1 MGLLSKKPKRVALVL
16 GGGATRGLAHIGVI
30 KALEENNISF
40 DYVAGTSV
48 GSLVGAFYAAGL
60 KSDEMIKI
68 AKGLKVKDI
77 RSSIIPLV
85 PSKTDGIK
93 NLIINNLGDIDISQ
107 LKRHFCAVAVDIRSG
122 NEIDFTS
129 GNLANIVAGSCS
141 VPGVFQPVKY
151 GDYLLHDGGLANN
164 IPSNVPKIVFDCD
177 KVVAIDVN
185 STRGQ
190 GTESDKFFDTLL
202 ASMRIMMK
210 SNSLKGYLNGDIV
223 IQPDLKR
230 FKSTKLD
237 FVDEMIME
245 GYNAA
250 IFEMDSIKNL
260 INGKVIKEK
269 IRKFKVNKH
278 MV

>member
-60 KSDEMIKI
+60 TSDEMIKI

>member
-1 MGLLSKKPKRVALVL
+1 MGFFSRRPKRVALVL

-48 GSLVGAFYAAGL
+48 GSLVGAFYSAGL
-60 KSDEMIKI
+60 TSDEMIKI
-68 AKGLKVKDI
+68 AKNLKVKDI
-77 RSSIIPLV
+77 KSGIIPLV

-107 LKRHFCAVAVDIRSG
+107 LKRHFCAVAVDVHSG

-177 KVVAIDVN
+177 KVIAVDVN

-237 FVDEMIME
+237 YVDEMIME

-250 IFEMDSIKNL
+250 IYQMDSIKNL

-278 MV
+278 TF

>member
-60 KSDEMIKI
+60 TSDEMIKI

-151 GDYLLHDGGLANN
+151 GNYLLHDGGLANN

>member
-40 DYVAGTSV
+40 DYIAGTSV

-60 KSDEMIKI
+60 TSDEMIKI

-107 LKRHFCAVAVDIRSG
+107 LKRHFCAVAVDVRSG

>member
-60 KSDEMIKI
+60 TSDEMIKI

-237 FVDEMIME
+237 YVDEMIME

>member
-40 DYVAGTSV
+40 DYIAGTSV

-60 KSDEMIKI
+60 TSDEMIKI

>member
-1 MGLLSKKPKRVALVL
+1 MGLLRKKPKRVALVL

-60 KSDEMIKI
+60 TSDEMIKI
-68 AKGLKVKDI
+68 AKGLKAKDI

>member
-60 KSDEMIKI
+60 TSDEMIKI

-151 GDYLLHDGGLANN
+151 GEYLLHDGGLANN

-260 INGKVIKEK
+260 INGKVVKEK

>member
-60 KSDEMIKI
+60 TSDEMIKI

-107 LKRHFCAVAVDIRSG
+107 LKRHFCAVAVDIHSG

>member
-60 KSDEMIKI
+60 TSDEMIKI
-68 AKGLKVKDI
+68 AKSLKVKDI
-77 RSSIIPLV
+77 KNSIIPLV

-93 NLIINNLGDIDISQ
+93 NLIINNLGDIDITQ
-107 LKRHFCAVAVDIRSG
+107 LKRHFCAVAVDIHSG

>member
-1 MGLLSKKPKRVALVL
+1 MGLLRKKPKRVALVL

-60 KSDEMIKI
+60 TSDEMIKI
-68 AKGLKVKDI
+68 AKGLRVKDI

>member
-1 MGLLSKKPKRVALVL
+1 MGLLRKKPKRVALVL

-60 KSDEMIKI
+60 TSDEMIKI

-107 LKRHFCAVAVDIRSG
+107 LKRHFCAVAVDVRSG

>member
-1 MGLLSKKPKRVALVL
+1 MRLLSKKPKRVALVL

-60 KSDEMIKI
+60 TSDEMIKI

>member
-60 KSDEMIKI
+60 TSDEMIKI

-107 LKRHFCAVAVDIRSG
+107 LKRHFCAVAVDVRSG

-260 INGKVIKEK
+260 INGKVVKEK

>member
-40 DYVAGTSV
+40 NYVAGTSV

-60 KSDEMIKI
+60 TSDEMIKI

-151 GDYLLHDGGLANN
+151 GEYLLHDGGLANN

-245 GYNAA
+245 GYNAT

>member
-1 MGLLSKKPKRVALVL
+1 MGLLRKKPKRVALVL

-60 KSDEMIKI
+60 TSDEMIKI

-85 PSKTDGIK
+85 PSKTDGMK

>member
-1 MGLLSKKPKRVALVL
+1 MGLLRKKPKRVALVL

-60 KSDEMIKI
+60 TSDEMIKI

-77 RSSIIPLV
+77 KSSIIPLV

>member
-60 KSDEMIKI
+60 TSDEMIKI

-151 GDYLLHDGGLANN
+151 GEYLLHDGGLANN

-237 FVDEMIME
+237 YVDEMIME

>member
-1 MGLLSKKPKRVALVL
+1 MGFFNRKPKRVALVL

-30 KALEENNISF
+30 KALEENDISF

-48 GSLVGAFYAAGL
+48 GSLVGAFYSAGL
-60 KSDEMIKI
+60 TSDEMIKI
-68 AKGLKVKDI
+68 AKNLKVKDI
-77 RSSIIPLV
+77 KSGIIPLV

-107 LKRHFCAVAVDIRSG
+107 LKRHFCAVAVDVHSG

-177 KVVAIDVN
+177 KVIAVDVN

-237 FVDEMIME
+237 YVDEMIME

-250 IFEMDSIKNL
+250 IYQMDSIKNL

-278 MV
+278 TF

>member
-1 MGLLSKKPKRVALVL
+1 MRFFNRKPKRVALVL

-30 KALEENNISF
+30 KAFEENNISF

-48 GSLVGAFYAAGL
+48 GSLVGAFYSAGL
-60 KSDEMIKI
+60 TSDEMIKI
-68 AKGLKVKDI
+68 AKNLKVKDI
-77 RSSIIPLV
+77 KSGIIPLV

-107 LKRHFCAVAVDIRSG
+107 LKRHFCAVAVDVHSG

-151 GDYLLHDGGLANN
+151 GEYLLHDGGLANN

-177 KVVAIDVN
+177 KVIAVDVN

-237 FVDEMIME
+237 YVDEMIME

-250 IFEMDSIKNL
+250 IYQMDSIKNL

-278 MV
+278 TF

>member
-60 KSDEMIKI
+60 TSDEMIKI

-77 RSSIIPLV
+77 RNSIIPLV

>member
-60 KSDEMIKI
+60 TSDEMIKI
-68 AKGLKVKDI
+68 AKNLKVKDI
-77 RSSIIPLV
+77 KNSIIPLV

-93 NLIINNLGDIDISQ
+93 NLIINNIGDIDITQ

-202 ASMRIMMK
+202 ASVRIMMK

>member
-60 KSDEMIKI
+60 TSDEMIKI

-250 IFEMDSIKNL
+250 LFEMDSIKNL

>member
-60 KSDEMIKI
+60 TSDEMIKI
-68 AKGLKVKDI
+68 AKNLKVKDI
-77 RSSIIPLV
+77 KNSIIPLV

-93 NLIINNLGDIDISQ
+93 NLIINNLGDIDITQ
-107 LKRHFCAVAVDIRSG
+107 LKRHFCAVAVDIHSG

-245 GYNAA
+245 GYNAT

>member
-60 KSDEMIKI
+60 TSDEMIKI

-77 RSSIIPLV
+77 KSSIIPLV

>member
-1 MGLLSKKPKRVALVL
+1 MGFFNRKPKRVALVL

-48 GSLVGAFYAAGL
+48 GSLVGAFYSAGL
-60 KSDEMIKI
+60 TSDEMIKI
-68 AKGLKVKDI
+68 AKNLKVKDI
-77 RSSIIPLV
+77 KSGIIPLV

-107 LKRHFCAVAVDIRSG
+107 LKRHFCAVAVDVHSG

-151 GDYLLHDGGLANN
+151 GEYLLHDGGLANN

-177 KVVAIDVN
+177 KVIAVDVN

-237 FVDEMIME
+237 YVDEMIME

-250 IFEMDSIKNL
+250 IYQMDSIKNL

-278 MV
+278 TF

>member
-1 MGLLSKKPKRVALVL
+1 MGFFSRKPKCVALVL

-48 GSLVGAFYAAGL
+48 GSLVGAFYSAGL
-60 KSDEMIKI
+60 TSDEMIKI
-68 AKGLKVKDI
+68 AKNLKVKDI
-77 RSSIIPLV
+77 KSGIIPLV

-107 LKRHFCAVAVDIRSG
+107 LKRHFCAVAVDVHSG

-177 KVVAIDVN
+177 KVIAVDVN

-237 FVDEMIME
+237 YVDEMIME

-250 IFEMDSIKNL
+250 IYQMDSIKNL

-278 MV
+278 TF

>member
-60 KSDEMIKI
+60 TSDEMIKI

-237 FVDEMIME
+237 YVDEMIME
-245 GYNAA
+245 GYNAT

>member
-60 KSDEMIKI
+60 TSDEMIKI
-68 AKGLKVKDI
+68 AKGLRVKDI

>member
-60 KSDEMIKI
+60 TSDEMIKI

-151 GDYLLHDGGLANN
+151 GEYLLHDGGLANN

>member
-1 MGLLSKKPKRVALVL
+1 MGFFSRKPKRVALVL

-48 GSLVGAFYAAGL
+48 GSLVGAFYSAGL
-60 KSDEMIKI
+60 TSDEMIKI
-68 AKGLKVKDI
+68 AKNLKVKDI
-77 RSSIIPLV
+77 KSGIIPLV

-107 LKRHFCAVAVDIRSG
+107 LKRHFCAVAVDVHSG

-177 KVVAIDVN
+177 KVIAVDVN

-237 FVDEMIME
+237 YVDEMIME

-250 IFEMDSIKNL
+250 IYQMDSIKNL

-278 MV
+278 TF

>member
-1 MGLLSKKPKRVALVL
+1 
-16 GGGATRGLAHIGVI
+16 
-30 KALEENNISF
+30 
-40 DYVAGTSV
+40 
-48 GSLVGAFYAAGL
+48 
-60 KSDEMIKI
+60 
-68 AKGLKVKDI
+68 
-77 RSSIIPLV
+77 
-85 PSKTDGIK
+85 
-93 NLIINNLGDIDISQ
+93 
-107 LKRHFCAVAVDIRSG
+107 
-122 NEIDFTS
+122 
-129 GNLANIVAGSCS
+129 
-141 VPGVFQPVKY
+141 
-151 GDYLLHDGGLANN
+151 
-164 IPSNVPKIVFDCD
+164 
-177 KVVAIDVN
+177 
-185 STRGQ
+185 
-190 GTESDKFFDTLL
+190 
-202 ASMRIMMK
+202 MRIMMK

>member
-1 MGLLSKKPKRVALVL
+1 MGFFSRKPKRVALVL

-48 GSLVGAFYAAGL
+48 GSLVGAFYSAGL
-60 KSDEMIKI
+60 TSDEMIKI
-68 AKGLKVKDI
+68 AKNLKVKDI
-77 RSSIIPLV
+77 KSGIIPLV

-107 LKRHFCAVAVDIRSG
+107 LKRHFCAVAVDVHSG

-177 KVVAIDVN
+177 KVIAVDVN

-237 FVDEMIME
+237 YVDEMIME

-250 IFEMDSIKNL
+250 KYQMDSIKNL

-278 MV
+278 TF

>member
-60 KSDEMIKI
+60 TSDEMIKI

-107 LKRHFCAVAVDIRSG
+107 LKRHFGAVAVDIRSG

>member
-1 MGLLSKKPKRVALVL
+1 
-16 GGGATRGLAHIGVI
+16 
-30 KALEENNISF
+30 
-40 DYVAGTSV
+40 
-48 GSLVGAFYAAGL
+48 
-60 KSDEMIKI
+60 MIKI

-85 PSKTDGIK
+85 PSRTDGIK

-107 LKRHFCAVAVDIRSG
+107 LKRHFCAVAVDIRRG

-151 GDYLLHDGGLANN
+151 GEYLLHDGGLANN

-260 INGKVIKEK
+260 INGKVVKEK

>member
-1 MGLLSKKPKRVALVL
+1 MGLLRKKPKRVALVL

-60 KSDEMIKI
+60 TSDEMIKI